1 MTCGVLAD
9 DRMGPTIKK
18 SKRILVDDDI
28 SEIAK
33 DFVSCAERG

>member
-9 DRMGPTIKK
+9 DRIGPTIKK
-18 SKRILVDDDI
+18 STRILVDDDI